1 VLLRGKTVSDHLE
14 LVDLIVL
21 SGRFVSQ
28 FQELLV
34 ELALLVL
41 TFRNLSLL
49 LTSQFSD
56 NS

>member
-1 VLLRGKTVSDHLE
+1 VLLRGKTVSDHPE

-21 SGRFVSQ
+21 SARFVSQ

-41 TFRNLSLL
+41 TFQNLSLL